1 MKKGRHPFSDPPKR
15 KADVVG
21 VRTIDQDIMRMPTGV
36 VADLVDAPRS
46 GAPFNPGQA
55 EADHL
60 LCAPQR
66 HTLLVGGSRS
76 GKTIFFCRAALMRA
90 YLYRGSRHAL
100 LRFRAV
106 HAEASIGNDTLP
118 KAVKLF
124 FPGLGVTP
132 RTIAGQKVFELP
144 NGSQLWIGGLDEKDR
159 VEKILGQEF
168 GTILF
173 NECSQIPR
181 RSVEVALTRL
191 AQNVPGMRQRAYYD
205 INPVGKGH
213 WTYQLFG
220 LHLDPL
226 TRKPLADP
234 ENYARM
240 FLNPEQN
247 RANLTPEYLEQLQRL
262 PERMRK
268 RFYEGVYQDETE
280 GALWSI
286 EAIERCRVA
295 PGEELPQMRR
305 VVVAVDPSG
314 ASAKVEGRRSDDIG
328 IVVAGLGFDGRCY
341 LLADRTMNG
350 PPEAWGRVVV
360 AAFHAHRAD
369 HVVAEV
375 NFGGDMVAYV
385 IRSTDGSVPV
395 RKVDASRGKVVR
407 AEPVSVLYS
416 EQQDKVRHAGD
427 FPDLEDQLLNFSAA
441 GYAGERSPDRADA
454 WIWGVT
460 DLVLSSSADGWIEYY
475 STLATGGRPEEV
487 ATAENVRPWQQPA
500 PAAPAGNELTDIY
513 RQTLGQHAPGPALCK
528 NCGRPVVGPKSTD
541 GEFVWHPRG
550 TCPVSTEEVA
560 SG

>member
-1 MKKGRHPFSDPPKR
+1 MVLSLE
-15 KADVVG
+15 
-21 VRTIDQDIMRMPTGV
+21 TTN
-36 VADLVDAPRS
+36 APRS
-46 GAPFNPGQA
+46 GAPFNSGQV
-55 EADHL
+55 EALDL
-60 LCAPQR
+60 LAGPQR

-76 GKTIFFCRAALMRA
+76 GKTIFLCRATLMRGC
-90 YLYRGSRHAL
+90 LYPESRHAI

-106 HAEASIGNDTLP
+106 HAEASIANDTLP

-124 FPGLGVTP
+124 FPGLVVQP
-132 RTIAGQKVFELP
+132 RTIAGQRVFELP
-144 NGSQLWIGGLDEKDR
+144 NRSQLWIGGLDEKDR

-173 NECSQIPR
+173 NECSQIPY

-213 WTYQLFG
+213 WTYQLFAQ
-220 LHLDPL
+220 HLDPS

-247 RANLTPEYLEQLQRL
+247 RANLPAEYLKSLQRL

-280 GALWSI
+280 GALWTI
-286 EAIERCRVA
+286 EAVERCRVEA
-295 PGEELPQMRR
+295 GTDLPQMRR

-314 ASAKVEGRRSDDIG
+314 ASAKAEGKRSDDIG
-328 IVVAGLGFDGRCY
+328 IVVAGLGFDGRVY
-341 LLADRTMNG
+341 LLADKTCNG
-350 PPEAWGRVVV
+350 PPEMWGRIVVS
-360 AAFHAHRAD
+360 AFHAWRAD
-369 HVVAEV
+369 HVVAET

-385 IRSTDGSVPV
+385 IRSIDGGVPV

-407 AEPVSVLYS
+407 AEPVSVLYQ
-416 EQQDKVRHAGD
+416 EAQDKVRHVGD
-427 FPDLEDQLLNFSAA
+427 FPELEDQLLNFSAA

-460 DLVLSSSADGWIEYY
+460 DLVLSSSADSWIEYY
-475 STLATGGRPEEV
+475 SRLAGRPEVV
-487 ATAENVRPWQQPA
+487 AETTEDKRPWQQPA
-500 PAAPAGNELTDIY
+500 PAAPRGNELTDIY
-513 RQTLGQHAPGPALCK
+513 NQTLAQHAPGPKLCK
-528 NCGRPVVGPKSTD
+528 NCGKPVVGPKSTD

-550 TCPVSTEEVA
+550 TCPVVEVH
-560 SG
+560 